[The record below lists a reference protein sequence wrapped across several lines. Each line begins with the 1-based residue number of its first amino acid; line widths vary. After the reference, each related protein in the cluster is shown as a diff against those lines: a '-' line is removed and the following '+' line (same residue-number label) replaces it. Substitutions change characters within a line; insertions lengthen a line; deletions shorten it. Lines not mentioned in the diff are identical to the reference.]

1 MSGDGVFLAAPC
13 ILVACTSICYAVAIA
28 AVYGKK
34 FAAILMKL
42 LG

>member
-13 ILVACTSICYAVAIA
+13 ILVACICYDAIA